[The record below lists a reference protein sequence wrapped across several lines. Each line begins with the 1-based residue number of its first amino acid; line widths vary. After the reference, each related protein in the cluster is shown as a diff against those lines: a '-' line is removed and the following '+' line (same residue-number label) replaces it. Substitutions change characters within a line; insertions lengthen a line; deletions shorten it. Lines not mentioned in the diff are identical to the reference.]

1 MFFSVYVNLLN
12 REKKICFF
20 AVVCLT
26 FIVPNFVG
34 LSNLRQH
41 AGLLPESMIWGY
53 IVQLSSVLRSI
64 HAAGL
69 ACRAFDPSK
78 ILITGKSRYD
88 RNYSFK

>member
-1 MFFSVYVNLLN
+1 MINSLN
-12 REKKICFF
+12 DHISECI
-20 AVVCLT
+20 
-26 FIVPNFVG
+26 IVG

-78 ILITGKSRYD
+78 ILITGKSR
-88 RNYSFK
+88 